1 VSAVDWGAELRRY
14 AFPVL
19 LLLLV
24 TAAALVVRG
33 TLSEETARPA
43 EKPRPVQR
51 AEPRTAVQRA
61 ATTFHLVEYGDTLG
75 ALAETYR
82 TSVERLVELNPGI
95 DPAALRVGQ
104 RVRVR

>member
-1 VSAVDWGAELRRY
+1 VSAVDGRAEARRY
-14 AFPVL
+14 ALPVL
-19 LLLLV
+19 LLVLV
-24 TAAALVVRG
+24 TAAAFVVRG
-33 TLSEETARPA
+33 TLAEETAGPA
-43 EKPRPVQR
+43 DKPRPVQR
-51 AEPRTAVQRA
+51 AEPRSAVQRA
-61 ATTFHLVEYGDTLG
+61 AATFHIVEYGDTLG